1 MARLEPERLQH
12 LRTAVRHLIARDG
25 LEHGAQVKLARHFR
39 VTRQRVN
46 QVVAQERARLASV
59 EDMQQRELA

>member
-1 MARLEPERLQH
+1 MARLDPERLQR
-12 LRTAVRHLIARDG
+12 LRSTVRHLIARDV

-46 QVVAQERARLASV
+46 QVVAQERARLASAEGV
-59 EDMQQRELA
+59 ERELA